1 MRGLSLGL
9 RRTVPQREEYARRP
23 DLVPSRSARLT
34 AADSIAAVKGHLAL
48 TVVRVAS
55 AAIVLAAIAYQLAWL
70 VNENRFNP
78 FTFFAYFT
86 IQSNLFGVAVL
97 LAVAARGTRRRSRT
111 LEVLRGASA
120 LYLTVTFVVVILF
133 LSGEDVQLDLQWVDF
148 ALHKFFPVIVVL
160 DWLID
165 PPTSKLSGR
174 HALLWLAY
182 PLVWV
187 TLTLIRGAADSWYPY
202 PFLDPA
208 NGGYASVAVYFVTIL
223 AFLLVIGVV
232 LIALGNV
239 RGRAPG
245 VQAAAV

>member
-1 MRGLSLGL
+1 M
-9 RRTVPQREEYARRP
+9 
-23 DLVPSRSARLT
+23 T
-34 AADSIAAVKGHLAL
+34 AADSIAAVNRHLAL
-48 TVVRVAS
+48 TVTRVGS
-55 AAIVLAAIAYQLAWL
+55 AGIVLAAIAYQLAWL

-97 LAVAARGTRRRSRT
+97 LAVAARTRRRSRT
-111 LEVLRGASA
+111 LEMLRGAAA
-120 LYLTVTFVVVILF
+120 LYLTVTFVVVIVF
-133 LSGEDVQLDLQWVDF
+133 LSGEDVQLELQWVDF

-165 PPTSKLSGR
+165 PPKSKLSGR

-223 AFLLVIGVV
+223 AFFLVIGVV

-245 VQAAAV
+245 VRAAA